1 MNQFESY
8 LYSFKK
14 SVMTS
19 NHDKPQNFSDHN
31 IEKRAGTDKDRM
43 ETSSIKTASKPKNE
57 QNMKQSLLAS

>member
-19 NHDKPQNFSDHN
+19 NHDIQRNFSDHN

-43 ETSSIKTASKPKNE
+43 ETSSIKTSSKPKNE